1 MINSGDASSRSPGVA
16 GQAGAED
23 TVPHCDGDKVLLQ
36 PAVHPAVRDDVVAVA
51 DGAA

>member
-51 DGAA
+51 DGAT